1 MNTDRYTERDWE
13 EIAGS
18 FSEINVDSAWNKVN
32 DRISEEGHIAETP
45 RIGTRS
51 RRFILLRIAAAV
63 ILLTGLGA
71 GFLFLRNSLF
81 PGDRVVIASGP
92 DQRDVK
98 VTLRDGSKIWLNRNS
113 RLVYRFN
120 LEGETRNVKLTG
132 EAFFDIAP
140 DPSRPFIID
149 AGKANVK
156 VVGTSFNVITS
167 NKDNKVEV
175 FVRTGKV
182 LLSDLSGVQNIML
195 EPGSVGTLDAG
206 STNSS
211 FNENRNYMA
220 WKTDTLVYQGE
231 KLDVV
236 FADLK
241 KVFNININ
249 ADDAEI
255 TNIPLTT
262 TFFSLPEDTII
273 QVICNTFNLRY
284 EKNGSVYHLAK

>member
-1 MNTDRYTERDWE
+1 MNTDKYTEKDWDG
-13 EIAGS
+13 IDGN
-18 FSEINVDSAWNKVN
+18 FSDINVDTAWNKVHA
-32 DRISEEGHIAETP
+32 RISRDGIIAETP
-45 RIGTRS
+45 HIGQKN
-51 RRFILLRIAAAV
+51 RRLLFLRIAAAIFLV
-63 ILLTGLGA
+63 IGLGT
-71 GFLFLRNSLF
+71 GFFFVRNSLV
-81 PGDRVVIASGP
+81 PRDRVVIASGA
-92 DQRDVK
+92 DQRDVA
-98 VTLRDGSKIWLNRNS
+98 VTLSDGSKVWLNRNS
-113 RLVYRFN
+113 KLVFRYSLN
-120 LEGETRNVKLTG
+120 GETRNVKLTG

-149 AGKANVK
+149 AGKAKVK

-182 LLSDLSGVQNIML
+182 MLSDPSGVQNITI
-195 EPGSVGTLDAG
+195 EPGSIGTIG
-206 STNSS
+206 ENGTSS
-211 FNENRNYMA
+211 AFNENRNYMA
-220 WKTDTLVYQGE
+220 WKTDTLLYQGE

-241 KVFNININ
+241 RVFNININ
-249 ADDAEI
+249 ADDPEI